1 MSLLAAGEGPAPGG
15 AAAGAARGPG
25 GRGPSAPRSAEPA
38 LEVEAPVHP
47 LLPSRPAPV
56 PPPELRGELAL
67 SFRRPPAHL
76 VGSVGPDGPALRR
89 VAERAPPVCGVGQ
102 GGPGAGRPT
111 CWWPIRGP
119 EKTPDGSG
127 LVSKQAAPTLSSWRS
142 LLFLPTLG
150 FEGKWMNKRWRIYA
164 TEHKPEYRGAH
175 CGRPRPGWTSRPR
188 RPVRR
193 DDRRLEAG
201 LEDAQERWP
210 VGEEGTAW
218 E

>member
-47 LLPSRPAPV
+47 LLPSRPRPSRLRSSGVTRAQLPSSSC
-56 PPPELRGELAL
+56 PFSWLCGSRRACPPE
-67 SFRRPPAHL
+67 
-76 VGSVGPDGPALRR
+76 

-193 DDRRLEAG
+193 DDRRREAG

>member
-150 FEGKWMNKRWRIYA
+150 FEDSTY
-164 TEHKPEYRGAH
+164 E
-175 CGRPRPGWTSRPR
+175 
-188 RPVRR
+188 
-193 DDRRLEAG
+193 
-201 LEDAQERWP
+201 
-210 VGEEGTAW
+210 
-218 E
+218 